1 MLSSSA
7 SSLPSDGVSTPDGL
21 LLLSKYERARLV
33 AARVKELEDNAQP
46 VAVDDDAA
54 AGESLFAIALREVDC
69 RLLPGF
75 SVRRHFPGGRTPTLC
90 LSRFPVDEVANAPQK
105 E

>member
-7 SSLPSDGVSTPDGL
+7 SSLPSVGVSAPDGL

-33 AARVKELEDNAQP
+33 AARVKELEDNAP
-46 VAVDDDAA
+46 PAADDTA

-69 RLLPGF
+69 RLLPDF
-75 SVRRHFPGGRTPTLC
+75 SVRRHFPAGRTHTLC
-90 LSRFPVDEVANAPQK
+90 LSHFPVDEVDNAPQK